1 MRPFFSIITPTH
13 LRPQLLARCLQSIRK
28 QNCKLPFECIV
39 VSDAVDPATDAVCTS
54 MLGPMDTFVRRS
66 GKPGPALSRNLALD
80 LTRGEYVM
88 FLDDDD
94 AWHPG
99 LLQALVSSP
108 LVQTGRFVYF
118 NATVVYERRLVS
130 GPIETERADV
140 DFKDQLNPLVYIRNQ
155 VHFSCYA
162 FPKRLIETLRFDP
175 SLRAYEDWDFLLGV
189 IGREAPQHLPI
200 LGSLIHEVSDETTDR
215 RGNSALAEG
224 ISGAVDYLYVY
235 RKHPAPSEELK
246 KIRAE
251 FLKAYAFEMDPS
263 VL

>member
-1 MRPFFSIITPTH
+1 MTSFFSIITPTH
-13 LRPQLLARCLQSIRK
+13 LRPQLLARCLQSVR
-28 QNCKLPFECIV
+28 QQHDTLPFECIV

-54 MLGPMDTFVRRS
+54 LLGPMDTFVRRS

-80 LTRGEYVM
+80 MARGEYVL

-99 LLQALVSSP
+99 LLDALASSP
-108 LVQTGRFVYF
+108 LVQAGRLVYF
-118 NATVVYERRLVS
+118 NATVVYERRLAS
-130 GPIETERADV
+130 GPLETERADV
-140 DFKDQLNPLVYIRNQ
+140 DFKGQLNPLVYVRNQ

-162 FPKRLIETLRFDP
+162 FPKRLIERLRFDP

-189 IGREAPQHLPI
+189 IRREAPHHLPI

-215 RGNSALAEG
+215 RGNSVLAEG
-224 ISGAVDYLYVY
+224 MSGALDYLYVY

-246 KIRAE
+246 HIRAE